1 MVRGVPSFVAPP
13 TPDLTKCAAILTE
26 MMVALP
32 VFKTSVRNALF
43 HHVNPPRSVSAH
55 PTCWPSYPT
64 TGQQRSGLS
73 MSLPRHSYD
82 PRRACLLP
90 LPPLPRWVR
99 SNKRSFGIYLSGA
112 LFSLG
117 WWIFFDA
124 LLISSVRSKRPPD
137 ADDPSRTPP
146 WLEPA
151 VTVSFAD
158 WLPGLLATLGMIVVN
173 LIDKSILAEAG
184 GFGGAMGGGFGGG
197 GDPIQWRARLFLF
210 VGFALLAGGL
220 AGSVTVLTIKYII
233 AQLPE
238 GYEYYGFANVV
249 RRPVHPCL
257 SRLLT
262 SFS

>member
-1 MVRGVPSFVAPP
+1 
-13 TPDLTKCAAILTE
+13 
-26 MMVALP
+26 
-32 VFKTSVRNALF
+32 
-43 HHVNPPRSVSAH
+43 
-55 PTCWPSYPT
+55 
-64 TGQQRSGLS
+64 

-82 PRRACLLP
+82 PRRVCLLP
-90 LPPLPRWVR
+90 LPAMPRWVR
-99 SNKRSFGIYLSGA
+99 GNKRSFGIYLSGA
-112 LFSLG
+112 LFSMG

-124 LLISSVRSKRPPD
+124 LLLSSVRAKRPLD

-146 WLEPA
+146 WIEPA
-151 VTVSFAD
+151 VRMSFAD

-184 GFGGAMGGGFGGG
+184 GFGGAMGSFGGGGG

-220 AGSVTVLTIKYII
+220 AGSITVLTIKYII

-249 RRPVHPCL
+249 CAEVLFSAFPQQLTRSLFYQAQNALIML
-257 SRLLT
+257 STVSLWISQSSESDYEYNLT
-262 SFS
+262 L

>member
-1 MVRGVPSFVAPP
+1 M
-13 TPDLTKCAAILTE
+13 
-26 MMVALP
+26 
-32 VFKTSVRNALF
+32 
-43 HHVNPPRSVSAH
+43 
-55 PTCWPSYPT
+55 
-64 TGQQRSGLS
+64 
-73 MSLPRHSYD
+73 
-82 PRRACLLP
+82 
-90 LPPLPRWVR
+90 
-99 SNKRSFGIYLSGA
+99 SGA

-124 LLISSVRSKRPPD
+124 LLLSSVRSKRPVD
-137 ADDPSRTPP
+137 ADDPTRIPP
-146 WLEPA
+146 WVEPA
-151 VTVSFAD
+151 VKMSFAD

-184 GFGGAMGGGFGGG
+184 GLGAMGGFGSG

-249 RRPVHPCL
+249 CKMDCVLQFIAFHSLTLFLFFIQAQNALIML
-257 SRLLT
+257 STVSLWISQSTESDYEYNLT
-262 SFS
+262 L

>member
-1 MVRGVPSFVAPP
+1 
-13 TPDLTKCAAILTE
+13 
-26 MMVALP
+26 
-32 VFKTSVRNALF
+32 
-43 HHVNPPRSVSAH
+43 
-55 PTCWPSYPT
+55 
-64 TGQQRSGLS
+64 

-82 PRRACLLP
+82 PRRVCLLP

-124 LLISSVRSKRPPD
+124 LLLSSVRSKRPVD
-137 ADDPSRTPP
+137 ADDPTRIPP
-146 WLEPA
+146 WVEPA
-151 VTVSFAD
+151 VKMSFAD

-184 GFGGAMGGGFGGG
+184 GLGAMGGFGSG

-249 RRPVHPCL
+249 CKMDCVLQFIAFHSLTLFLFFIQAQNALIML
-257 SRLLT
+257 STVSLWISQSTESDYEYNLT
-262 SFS
+262 L